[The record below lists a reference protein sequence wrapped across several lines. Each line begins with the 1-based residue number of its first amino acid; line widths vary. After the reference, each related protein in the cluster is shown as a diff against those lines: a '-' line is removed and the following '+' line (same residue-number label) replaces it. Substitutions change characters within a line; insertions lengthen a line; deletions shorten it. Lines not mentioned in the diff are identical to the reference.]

1 MQFGKKNEK
10 TKCLDCPAFCAQE
23 RQSVQSAGSGAA
35 ATRIRLICFSQS
47 SFGSGKGVHHQNVG
61 VQHDVVSAFRQ
72 NLTDFLR
79 IVDPLHIQVRWISL
93 GILSDQLD
101 GFGLRLSLDDYTFL
115 FILGLF
121 HQVLRSFSLLL
132 RDLLG
137 LNGVLEF
144 LAERQIADGN
154 IIDNDIE
161 LLSPLRKKLSDF
173 I

>member
-1 MQFGKKNEK
+1 MYQKKNLADQSEQGLPAMKNREK
-10 TKCLDCPAFCAQE
+10 TFDL
-23 RQSVQSAGSGAA
+23 VQKYLVKMAAGRVMI
-35 ATRIRLICFSQS
+35 T
-47 SFGSGKGVHHQNVG
+47 
-61 VQHDVVSAFRQ
+61 
-72 NLTDFLR
+72 
-79 IVDPLHIQVRWISL
+79 WISL

-161 LLSPLRKKLSDF
+161 LLSPLRKILSDF